1 MQVIEVMVKDVKTAR
16 TTDTV
21 KEAAQAMKKEDIG
34 ALIVVGGSGEAVGI
48 ITERDIVIDVVSEG
62 MDPETVQ
69 VGDIMTEDLITVSPE
84 NSLEEAADIMTE
96 HDIKRLP
103 VIYEGRLVGI
113 VSASDLIT
121 YEKRLIEKLSKLFA
135 LSPAKNIGGYA
146 KRSGLS

>member
-16 TTDTV
+16 LTDSV
-21 KEAAQAMKKEDIG
+21 KDAAQKMKKDDVG

-48 ITERDIVIDVVSEG
+48 VTERDIVIDIVADG
-62 MDPETVQ
+62 TDPETVK
-69 VGDIMTEDLITVSPE
+69 VEDIMTKDLITVSPE
-84 NSLEEAADIMTE
+84 ADLEEAADIMTE

-103 VIYEGRLVGI
+103 VIYEGKLVGI

-135 LSPAKNIGGYA
+135 LSPARKIGG
-146 KRSGLS
+146 

>member
-16 TTDTV
+16 LTDSV
-21 KEAAQAMKKEDIG
+21 KDAAQKMKKDDVG

-48 ITERDIVIDVVSEG
+48 VTERDIVIDIVADG
-62 MDPETVQ
+62 TDPETVK
-69 VGDIMTEDLITVSPE
+69 VE
-84 NSLEEAADIMTE
+84 DIMTE

-103 VIYEGRLVGI
+103 VIYEGKLVGI

-135 LSPAKNIGGYA
+135 LSPARKIGG
-146 KRSGLS
+146 